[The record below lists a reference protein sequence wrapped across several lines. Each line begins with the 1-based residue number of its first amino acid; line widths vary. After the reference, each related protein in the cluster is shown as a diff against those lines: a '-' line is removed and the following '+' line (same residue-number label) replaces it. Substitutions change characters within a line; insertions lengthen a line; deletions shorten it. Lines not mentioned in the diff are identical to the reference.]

1 MRRSLK
7 TLSAFLLFS
16 VLCYAA
22 NFKLYLNDGNYHLV
36 REYKITGDR
45 VKYFSVERGDWE
57 EMPTGLIDLKKTE
70 AERAGRAAAVAE
82 QTRIISE
89 EDKAVRAQQ
98 EEVLKIPQDPGVY
111 MLEDGKTLKI
121 FKVAESTYHSNKG
134 RSILKAMSPLPL
146 VPGKGT
152 VEIPEPHSLNIVKMD
167 RPDLYLQLS
176 DEQRFTIVKLT
187 PKGAVRIAERV
198 AVLPV
203 TNEAMEEMDVIEI
216 FRKQMTESGLYKI
229 WPKEPLAPGEYAV
242 IEYTP
247 GKLNAQLWDFAVK
260 R

>member
-1 MRRSLK
+1 MWRSLK
-7 TLSAFLLFS
+7 IASAFLLFS
-16 VLCYAA
+16 IHGLAA
-22 NFKLYLNDGNYHLV
+22 NFKLYLTDGSYHLI
-36 REYKITGDR
+36 REYKIAEDR
-45 VKYFSVERGDWE
+45 VKFYSVERGDWE
-57 EMPTGLIDLKKTE
+57 EMPTALVDLKKTE
-70 AERAGRAAAVAE
+70 TERAGRAAAMAE
-82 QTRIISE
+82 QTRIISD

-111 MLEDGKTLKI
+111 MLEDGKTLRI
-121 FKVAESTYHSNKG
+121 FKVAESTYHTNKG
-134 RSILKAMSPLPL
+134 RSILKAMSPVPL

-152 VEIPEPHSLNIVKMD
+152 VEIPEPHSLNIVKLEK
-167 RPDLYLQLS
+167 PDLYLQLS

-203 TNEAMEEMDVIEI
+203 TNEAMEEIDTVEV
-216 FRKQMTESGLYKI
+216 FRKQLTESGLYKI